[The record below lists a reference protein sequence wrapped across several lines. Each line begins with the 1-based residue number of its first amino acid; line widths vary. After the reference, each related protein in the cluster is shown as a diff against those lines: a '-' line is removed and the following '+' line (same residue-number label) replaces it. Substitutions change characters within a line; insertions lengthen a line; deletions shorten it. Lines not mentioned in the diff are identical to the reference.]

1 MPGDGGQGG
10 LNAAALPNLLKVLA
24 RKITR
29 RPQPVPAIDGRGRR
43 LVAVIECM
51 LNQNARDAGAASFP
65 AMNWALVDLCR
76 EYDVGIVQ
84 MPCPEIACLGFDRAR
99 PPGTSIRQ
107 ALDTQ
112 AGRQCCA
119 NLGVE
124 VVDRLATY
132 ADAGCQLLAILGG
145 NPQSPGCAVHDRG
158 DALLPESGVL
168 MRELQ
173 TELRKRGMEIPFR
186 SLRDA
191 DAELLKQDLDGL
203 REVFVAAGQDIQQ
216 EQKGLGSIFSPQV

>member
-1 MPGDGGQGG
+1 MS
-10 LNAAALPNLLKVLA
+10 AAALLKSLA
-24 RKITR
+24 RKITG
-29 RPQPVPAIDGRGRR
+29 RPQRVPAIDGRGRR
-43 LVAVIECM
+43 LVAVIECV

-76 EYDVGIVQ
+76 EYNVGIVQ
-84 MPCPEIACLGFDRAR
+84 MPCPEIACLGLERAR

-119 NLGVE
+119 NLGVD

-145 NPQSPGCAVHDRG
+145 NPQSPGCAVHDGG
-158 DALLPESGVL
+158 DALLSESGVL
-168 MRELQ
+168 LRELQ
-173 TELRKRGMEIPFR
+173 TELRKRGMEIPFL

-191 DAELLKQDLDGL
+191 DAEQLQQDLDGL
-203 REVFVAAGQDIQQ
+203 RGMFAEAGQAIQA
-216 EQKGLGSIFSPQV
+216 EDKSGGEKGTAPMP